1 MLRQT
6 LLKRAALLLSSV
18 LVPRIVRSE
27 DYMSIEQAQKILFG
41 GAGLTKTSLTLSS
54 EQKKAIEK
62 ASNTRVRNLDMNVW
76 RSSEGGW
83 FIVDEVIGKHEFITY
98 ALALTGSGAVK
109 GVEVLTYRETYGHE
123 IKLPKWRAQF
133 SGKTVSAPVKIDQD
147 IKNISGA
154 TLSCVHVTDGV
165 RRLLHTYALVLSK
178 L

>member
-1 MLRQT
+1 MLRKT
-6 LLKRAALLLSSV
+6 LLKRAALAFSSL

-27 DYMSIEQAQKILFG
+27 DYMSVELAQRTLFG
-41 GAGLTKTSLTLSS
+41 SAGLSKRAVTLTSDQ
-54 EQKKAIEK
+54 EKAIEK
-62 ASNTRVRNLDMNVW
+62 ASGTRVRNLALEVW
-76 RSSEGGW
+76 RAADGGW

-98 ALALTGSGAVK
+98 ALALTNAGAVK

-133 SGKTVSAPVKIDQD
+133 TGKTLAAPVKVDND

-154 TLSCVHVTDGV
+154 TLSCVHVTEGV
-165 RRLLHTYALVLSK
+165 RRLLHTHALVLSK

>member
-6 LLKRAALLLSSV
+6 LLKRAALLATSFF
-18 LVPRIVRSE
+18 VPCVVRCE
-27 DYMSIEQAQKILFG
+27 DYMSIEQAQRTLCDGAALRKIPIT
-41 GAGLTKTSLTLSS
+41 LTS
-54 EQKKAIEK
+54 EQKKAIER
-62 ASNTRVRNLDMNVW
+62 ASKERVRNLEPNVW
-76 RSSEGGW
+76 RSSDGTW

-98 ALALTGSGAVK
+98 ALAIASDGSVK

-133 SGKTVSAPVKIDQD
+133 SGKTTAAPVQIDQD

-165 RRLLHTYALVLSK
+165 RRLLHTHALVLK
-178 L
+178 NL

>member
-6 LLKRAALLLSSV
+6 LLRRAALLLPT
-18 LVPRIVRSE
+18 LIVPRIVRSE
-27 DYMSIEQAQKILFG
+27 EYMSTEKAQESLFG
-41 GAGLTKTSLTLSS
+41 GATLTKKTVTLTP

-62 ASNTRVRNLDMNVW
+62 ASDTRVRNLELHAW
-76 RSSEGGW
+76 RSGDGGW
-83 FIVDEVIGKHEFITY
+83 FLIDEVVGKHEFITY
-98 ALALTGSGAVK
+98 ALGLTASGAVK
-109 GVEVLTYRETYGHE
+109 GIEVLTYRETYGHE

-133 SGKTVSAPVKIDQD
+133 VSKTVSAPVKIDQD

-165 RRLLHTYALVLSK
+165 RRLLHTHALVLSK